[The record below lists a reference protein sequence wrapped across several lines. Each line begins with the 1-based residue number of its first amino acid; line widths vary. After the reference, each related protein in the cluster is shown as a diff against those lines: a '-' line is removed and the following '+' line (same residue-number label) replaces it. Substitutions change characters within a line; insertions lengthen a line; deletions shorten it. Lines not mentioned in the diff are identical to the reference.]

1 MQFNILSWLS
11 THLTSSTNV
20 LNWLM
25 VGAILFNG
33 YKLEEMGQQITY
45 LNHKSTTEY
54 ALNVLKYG
62 YRHATDSEDIVAIT
76 KQWANDDW
84 GAQIGAIRTIC
95 NESPNRLEEL
105 VTKDTALM
113 LCRISR

>member
-1 MQFNILSWLS
+1 MPFNILTWLGS
-11 THLTSSTNV
+11 HLTSNSNV

-25 VGAILFNG
+25 VAAILFNG
-33 YKLEEMGQQITY
+33 YKLEEMGQQISY

-54 ALNVLKYG
+54 SLNVLKFG
-62 YRHATDSEDIVAIT
+62 YKNASNHAEIVELT
-76 KQWANDDW
+76 KQWVRDNW
-84 GAQIGAIRTIC
+84 GAQIGAIRTVC

-105 VTKDTALM
+105 VPKDTALM